1 MLDLIRTKI
10 ENYTKYLKETYVKS
24 EKPLNNDR
32 YAEECE
38 SIIQRM
44 EFLQILIMEAA
55 QFLAD
60 IKMQRDEMIQNCII
74 ELSQDKLYTGFSTST
89 LNMYIKSKP
98 KEHNFYINSLEEIIK
113 LAKEQVSAYITILS
127 YRKSQMTL

>member
-32 YAEECE
+32 YADECE